1 MRRAASRPDF
11 MSWKSN
17 SNNSSM
23 LRDLPSRAKHASSSW
38 FKRWFGSGVAKPQ
51 HPQDSSLADQRSTK
65 DGLKDVFSLH
75 RGEGAAFGIGAM
87 VLLAGAAWLS
97 YLQWFVPPPPVD
109 LGPMTAEIQAFVT
122 AEQQYAS
129 SKKDT
134 RIVADLQPFDP
145 NALDQA
151 GWMALG
157 LSERQAAGIMRYVD
171 RGGRFRSKADVAKIY
186 TIHAEQFAQLKPF
199 ILLPDSSLARS
210 YERGNNQWP
219 TRQRWERSDTSDRQ
233 YAPRKEAVV
242 VEVNTADTV
251 LLAEVKGIGPAF
263 ARGIVKYREKLGGY
277 VSLDQLSEVFV
288 LKDKPDAVAKLKDL
302 LVLDPL
308 MVRRININTCS
319 EEELS
324 SHPYMWKKWSISRA
338 IIAYRTLHGAFATV
352 EGVKACLVVDEE
364 LYQKLAPY
372 LTVGE

>member
-1 MRRAASRPDF
+1 MC
-11 MSWKSN
+11 WNSN
-17 SNNSSM
+17 SNNANM
-23 LRDLPSRAKHASSSW
+23 LRDMPTRAKRASSSW
-38 FKRWFGSGVAKPQ
+38 FKRWFGSGNAKPQ
-51 HPQDSSLADQRSTK
+51 QPQDSFLADRRSTK
-65 DGLKDVFSLH
+65 EGVKDLLSLH
-75 RGEGAAFGIGAM
+75 RGERGAFGLAAV
-87 VLLAGAAWLS
+87 VLLTVTAWLG
-97 YLQWFVPPPPVD
+97 YQQWFLPPAPID
-109 LGPMTAEIQAFVT
+109 LGPMTAEVQAFVT
-122 AEQQYAS
+122 EEQQYAS
-129 SKKDT
+129 SKKET
-134 RIVADLQPFDP
+134 RIAADLQPFDP

-151 GWMALG
+151 GWIALG

-171 RGGRFRSKADVAKIY
+171 RGGRFRSKADVAKMYSI
-186 TIHAEQFAQLKPF
+186 EPDQFAQLEPF
-199 ILLPDSSLARS
+199 ILLPDSAAPRS
-210 YERGNNQWP
+210 YERENKQWP
-219 TRQRWERSDTSDRQ
+219 THERWERSDSSDRR
-233 YAPRKEAVV
+233 YAERKEVVV
-242 VEVNTADTV
+242 VEVNTADTL
-251 LLAEVKGIGPAF
+251 LLAEVRGIGPAF

-324 SHPYMWKKWSISRA
+324 SHPYMWKKWSIARA

-364 LYQKLAPY
+364 LYRKLAPY